1 MTYLQL
7 VLFNPNQGTCAD
19 ISSER
24 NGKTKSGQCHARY
37 TRERWCQTRMLSI
50 DSPAFKSACHQKDL
64 SLRRSGAP
72 NSVLSWLIISPG
84 FHNIPV

>member
-19 ISSER
+19 ISGER

-37 TRERWCQTRMLSI
+37 TRERW
-50 DSPAFKSACHQKDL
+50 FKHVCYPLILLQLNQHVTQKIHSYAAL
-64 SLRRSGAP
+64 EHLTLFCVS
-72 NSVLSWLIISPG
+72 
-84 FHNIPV
+84 